1 MPVCPG
7 WGEQGLSHKT
17 DMDQRQG
24 DGGVILEFH
33 RVGNSVK
40 VSAVDTET
48 YVEVSIVAPLDSSEK
63 QMTDTVL
70 QKLNYVLA
78 KRKRDE

>member
-1 MPVCPG
+1 MTADVPG
-7 WGEQGLSHKT
+7 MVGEPRT

-24 DGGVILEFH
+24 DGEVILEFH
-33 RVGNSVK
+33 RVGNAIK
-40 VSAVDTET
+40 VSAIDAKT
-48 YVEVSIVAPLDSSEK
+48 YVEVSIVAPLDSTEK

>member
-1 MPVCPG
+1 
-7 WGEQGLSHKT
+7 
-17 DMDQRQG
+17 MDPRQG
-24 DGGVILEFH
+24 DGEVLVEFY

-40 VSAVDTET
+40 VSAIDVMT
-48 YVEVSIVAPLDSSEK
+48 YVEVSIIAPTDSTEK

-78 KRKRDE
+78 KRKWDE

>member
-1 MPVCPG
+1 
-7 WGEQGLSHKT
+7 
-17 DMDQRQG
+17 MDQRQVEG
-24 DGGVILEFH
+24 EVIVEFH
-33 RVGNSVK
+33 RVGNSIK
-40 VSAVDTET
+40 VSAIDAKT
-48 YVEVSIVAPLDSSEK
+48 YVEVSIIAPPDSTKK

>member
-1 MPVCPG
+1 
-7 WGEQGLSHKT
+7 
-17 DMDQRQG
+17 MDQRQG
-24 DGGVILEFH
+24 DGEVILEFH

-40 VSAVDTET
+40 VSAVDTKT
-48 YVEVSIVAPLDSSEK
+48 FIEVSIVAPRDSTKK

-70 QKLNYVLA
+70 QKLHYVLA

>member
-1 MPVCPG
+1 MTPDVP
-7 WGEQGLSHKT
+7 WTVGEPRT

-24 DGGVILEFH
+24 DGEVIVEFH
-33 RVGNSVK
+33 RVGNSIK
-40 VSAVDTET
+40 VSAIDAKT
-48 YVEVSIVAPLDSSEK
+48 YVEVSIIAPPDSTKK

>member
-1 MPVCPG
+1 MIPDAPG
-7 WGEQGLSHKT
+7 TGRWGPRT

-24 DGGVILEFH
+24 DVEVILEFH
-33 RVGNSVK
+33 RVGNSIK

-48 YVEVSIVAPLDSSEK
+48 YVEVSIVAPRDCTEK
-63 QMTDTVL
+63 EMTDTVL

-78 KRKRDE
+78 KRNRDE

>member
-1 MPVCPG
+1 MTADAPMTGRWEPR
-7 WGEQGLSHKT
+7 T

-24 DGGVILEFH
+24 DGEVILEFH
-33 RVGNSVK
+33 RVGNSIK
-40 VSAVDTET
+40 VSAIDAKT
-48 YVEVSIVAPLDSSEK
+48 YVEVSIVAPLDSTEK

>member
-1 MPVCPG
+1 MTPDVP
-7 WGEQGLSHKT
+7 WTVGEPRT

-24 DGGVILEFH
+24 DGEVILEFH

-40 VSAVDTET
+40 VSAVDAKT
-48 YVEVSIVAPLDSSEK
+48 YVEVSIIAPPDSTKK

-70 QKLNYVLA
+70 QKLRYVLA

>member
-1 MPVCPG
+1 MDKRQDD
-7 WGEQGLSHKT
+7 GEF
-17 DMDQRQG
+17 
-24 DGGVILEFH
+24 IIEFH

-40 VSAVDTET
+40 VSAVDTKT
-48 YVEVSIVAPLDSSEK
+48 FIEVSIVAPRDSTEK

-70 QKLNYVLA
+70 QKLHYVLA